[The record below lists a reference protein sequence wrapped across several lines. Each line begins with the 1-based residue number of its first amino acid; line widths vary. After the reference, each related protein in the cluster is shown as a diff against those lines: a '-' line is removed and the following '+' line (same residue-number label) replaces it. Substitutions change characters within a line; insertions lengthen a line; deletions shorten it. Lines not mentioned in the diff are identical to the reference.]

1 MIISNISRQLL
12 FASLLTALTSAGA
25 FIRIPFPLAPITL
38 QTLFTLLAGC
48 MLLPRYAFLSQ
59 AAYLVL
65 GLAGLPVF
73 ANGGGLGYIL
83 QPTFGYLLSL
93 PIAAWLISFLNTR
106 TGIRNSLSSMIIIN
120 IIASIL
126 ILALGSCWLYMAVN
140 VWLMKA
146 ISFRT
151 VWISGF
157 LIFIPGEILKAS
169 IAAFLA
175 KQLKI
180 RLNFK

>member
-12 FASLLTALTSAGA
+12 FASLLTALTAAGS
-25 FIRIPFPLAPITL
+25 FIRIPFPLTPVTL

-59 AAYLVL
+59 MVYLIL

-106 TGIRNSLSSMIIIN
+106 TGKQNSLSFMIMIN
-120 IIASIL
+120 SVAGIL
-126 ILALGSCWLYMAVN
+126 ILALGSGWLYLAVN

-157 LIFIPGEILKAS
+157 LIFIPGEILKAG

-175 KQLKI
+175 RQIKT